1 MELKEILNKTIL
13 PVRPKINEEEAIKN
27 EENNITE
34 VMTNVTIK
42 V

>member
-13 PVRPKINEEEAIKN
+13 PLRPKINEEEAIKN

-34 VMTNVTIK
+34 VMTNVTI
-42 V
+42 

>member
-1 MELKEILNKTIL
+1 MELKEILNRTIL

-34 VMTNVTIK
+34 VMTNVIINN
-42 V
+42 

>member
-1 MELKEILNKTIL
+1 MELKEILNRTIL

-34 VMTNVTIK
+34 VMTNVIIK
-42 V
+42 I

>member
-13 PVRPKINEEEAIKN
+13 PLRPKINEEEAIKN

-34 VMTNVTIK
+34 VMTNVTIYI
-42 V
+42 